1 MKKTLHTIGRI
12 FKKSIITL
20 SLVLC
25 LIAIAQ
31 PVIVHAETEN
41 VPCANNTLDSN
52 DTGTAIDNPCVVPP
66 TIPKP
71 DTLPGP
77 STATDTGLNHERY
90 LITDLI
96 PTLIRGAINL
106 LGGITIIA
114 IMYAGIQYLTAF
126 GDDTKLEN
134 AKKNLIYAIIGLMIA
149 MFSYT
154 IVRIISDVPLSSTN
168 EIPEAT
174 SDTTYTV
181 P

>member
-1 MKKTLHTIGRI
+1 MKKTIHTIGKI

-20 SLVLC
+20 SLILC
-25 LIAIAQ
+25 LIAVAQ
-31 PVIVHAETEN
+31 PVIVHAEDTT
-41 VPCANNTLDSN
+41 CANNTQDSN
-52 DTGTAIDNPCVVPP
+52 DTGTAVSNPCVVPP

-126 GDDTKLEN
+126 GDDTKLEA

-174 SDTTYTV
+174 SDTTYQV